1 MARRSPLLSSPHRR
15 GPASGSIA
23 NPNAAAPCAS
33 ARPPTPLPLQNP
45 LQRTLAFARAE
56 PLQRRTPAP
65 FKHHITARTITRMAE
80 KIFLLGSMVMTLARL
95 PRHPPVV
102 GTARLVA
109 GSVRFVVGVSA
120 GHSPTAGTA
129 ACSSTATTA
138 GLVADTPRCNNVPS
152 DASAENS
159 SRIPSV
165 NTAGSAAVLSL
176 SSFLGFV
183 DFFEKLKDLDWG
195 SWERSLPEGSS
206 LGAGMPLLSEA
217 PFILSL

>member
-1 MARRSPLLSSPHRR
+1 
-15 GPASGSIA
+15 
-23 NPNAAAPCAS
+23 
-33 ARPPTPLPLQNP
+33 
-45 LQRTLAFARAE
+45 
-56 PLQRRTPAP
+56 
-65 FKHHITARTITRMAE
+65 MAE
-80 KIFLLGSMVMTLARL
+80 KIFLLGSIVMTLARL

-102 GTARLVA
+102 QTARLVA
-109 GSVRFVVGVSA
+109 GSVRFVVGVSV
-120 GHSPTAGTA
+120 GHSSTAGTA
-129 ACSSTATTA
+129 ARSSIATTA
-138 GLVADTPRCNNVPS
+138 ALVADTPRCNNVPS

-165 NTAGSAAVLSL
+165 NTAGSAAAVLSL
-176 SSFLGFV
+176 SSFVGFV

>member
-1 MARRSPLLSSPHRR
+1 
-15 GPASGSIA
+15 
-23 NPNAAAPCAS
+23 
-33 ARPPTPLPLQNP
+33 
-45 LQRTLAFARAE
+45 
-56 PLQRRTPAP
+56 
-65 FKHHITARTITRMAE
+65 MAE
-80 KIFLLGSMVMTLARL
+80 KIFLLGSIVMTLARL

-102 GTARLVA
+102 QTAR
-109 GSVRFVVGVSA
+109 
-120 GHSPTAGTA
+120 
-129 ACSSTATTA
+129 
-138 GLVADTPRCNNVPS
+138 LVADTPRCNNVPS

-165 NTAGSAAVLSL
+165 NTAGSAAAVLSL
-176 SSFLGFV
+176 SSFVGFV